1 MALITASRKAT
12 GFHNLVSFRSLG
24 VIFANVLF
32 STPILSNTCLV
43 AFINEQYPY
52 SLFSIKSTRSK
63 PSYFATFTDIPL
75 VSANK
80 YAT

>member
-12 GFHNLVSFRSLG
+12 GFHNFVSFRSFG
-24 VIFANVLF
+24 VIFASVLF
-32 STPILSNTCLV
+32 STSILSNTCLV

-52 SLFSIKSTRSK
+52 SLFSVKSTRSN
-63 PSYFATFTDIPL
+63 PLYFATFTDIPL